1 MAGTEDTRGSGGASV
16 SNELELSN
24 ETNARLRELRI
35 LSEKAEAGE
44 KGARRELRKAIR
56 NSTPEVV
63 AKASDIA
70 RKGHKILIGTAAGGD
85 SLMEEALSARLDL
98 MRAQI
103 AGEDPTPLEALL
115 TERVVSCWMLVELLE
130 ALTSAQLQTG
140 EHMKDKR
147 VPDSLLKLI
156 LKWQESAHR
165 RYLTAMR
172 ELARIRKLQT
182 AKPGVH
188 YNTQINVSGDAQH
201 SASSAS

>member
-1 MAGTEDTRGSGGASV
+1 V
-16 SNELELSN
+16 SKELELPN

-85 SLMEEALSARLDL
+85 PLMEEALSARLDL

-103 AGEDPTPLEALL
+103 AGEDPTPLETLL
-115 TERVVSCWMLVELLE
+115 TERVVSCWLLVELLE
-130 ALTSAQLQTG
+130 ALTSAQLQRG

-147 VPDSLLKLI
+147 VPDAFFGLI
-156 LKWQESAHR
+156 LKWQERAHR
-165 RYLTAMR
+165 RYLSAIK
-172 ELARIRKLQT
+172 ELARIKKLQIDT
-182 AKPGVH
+182 PGVQ
-188 YNTQINVSGDAQH
+188 YNTQINVSGDANP
-201 SASSAS
+201 SA